1 MKILIVSTFFPP
13 QNSIASLRPYSWA
26 KYWSQMGHEVTVLTT
41 AKEKQDNDL
50 NYDLSQFRKIEV
62 PFHIPLYTR
71 FVKPKMQKQMNFAKK
86 NKRSFGA
93 ILSGI
98 KKIYLTF
105 VTSTG
110 CFYAQRFPDWYD
122 VWARKVIKKL
132 IKDKSYWD
140 VVVTTFA
147 PYACCFI
154 GYYLKRHDYTKKWIS
169 DWRDLWTDSHLFKG
183 IKIFHPYEKW
193 LESKFNRTADYITT
207 VSDGLATTLAEK
219 TRKKIT
225 VIYNGYDEDFFDSIK
240 KTKRKFYEKVTISYT
255 GSLYKK
261 YQDIE
266 PLLQA
271 MRELYLEGVLSP
283 IKLEV
288 VSLGANCDMTALFKQ
303 YGLSEFYTYKGF
315 LPQERAHEI
324 QYNSDVSLFL
334 DYYNSNVKGILTGKL
349 FEYLYISQMIWSIG
363 GSLDSDANNIIKKCN
378 AGICLGKD
386 VPVIKTELI
395 KLIGNRETYCS
406 LEKKYEE
413 INKYDRKIQAQKMCD
428 LFLS

>member
-50 NYDLSQFRKIEV
+50 NYDLSNFRVISFPMCK
-62 PFHIPLYTR
+62 PFCKHHKA
-71 FVKPKMQKQMNFAKK
+71 VVSEKK
-86 NKRSFGA
+86 VNNVGVTNNY
-93 ILSGI
+93 IYLHI
-98 KKIYLTF
+98 KKLYVSFIMK
-105 VTSTG
+105 SG
-110 CFYAQRFPDWYD
+110 CFIGCRFPDWHD
-122 VWARKVIKKL
+122 SWAKIAIKFLKKEKIKWDIVISTAGPYSVHRVAYFLKK
-132 IKDKSYWD
+132 KY
-140 VVVTTFA
+140 
-147 PYACCFI
+147 
-154 GYYLKRHDYTKKWIS
+154 YTKIWIS

-193 LESKFNRTADYITT
+193 LESKFNRAADYITT

-255 GSLYKK
+255 GTLYKK

-288 VSLGANCDMTALFKQ
+288 VSLGANCDMTELFKQ

-334 DYYNSNVKGILTGKL
+334 DYTNSNAKGILTGKL

-386 VPVIKTELI
+386 VPVIKAELI
-395 KLIGNRETYCS
+395 KLTGNRETYCS

-428 LFLS
+428 LFSDNL